1 MTDNSIQRKLRA
13 IFSADVK
20 GYSKLMGD
28 DDEHT
33 INTITVYREII
44 TKLIEAHHG
53 RVVDAP
59 GDNILAEFSGA
70 LNAINS
76 AIEIQQKLEI
86 ENGKLPANRRMDFR
100 IGINLGDVLHKDER
114 IYGEGVNVAARI
126 ESLADPGGISIS
138 RGVFD
143 QVKKKIRQGFEYM
156 GEHDVKNIS
165 EPVRIYRVLLDEK
178 FEGRIIGEP
187 SGRKTKLKKPYA
199 IAIALLLIC
208 SVGLFWYS
216 YQKQNQ
222 IEPASIDKMALPLPD
237 EPSIIVFPFKNLSD
251 DVNQDYFCDGLT
263 MDIIASLSKVPDLF
277 VIARDTTFTFK
288 ANPLNIKQVAEKMG
302 VRYVLHGS
310 VRKSE
315 NRIRA
320 TVFLTDAIKGNNL
333 WAERYDRDLKD
344 TFALQD
350 DITMN
355 VLTALQVEL
364 TEGEKIRVLTK
375 STDNL
380 DAYQKW
386 MKGRDHFLRMNI
398 EDNLIG
404 RQLLKE
410 AISLDTKFTS
420 AYVDLAWTH
429 IMEIYYGASKSP
441 KDSVGRASELA
452 QKAVDL
458 DPTSPFAQSLLGVIL
473 TIKKQYNEAIA
484 QGEKAV
490 SLSPNYSLA
499 QAQLGRTLMY
509 AGHYEEAL
517 GWFEKAIRL
526 DPIPKNW
533 FLTSKG
539 ICLVHIGKYEEAA
552 KEFKTV
558 IDRNPKDLT
567 ALIRLTMAYSLW
579 GRDED
584 ARATA
589 KEVLKLSPNFSVE
602 RVVKQWPYKNEE
614 DRALG
619 LKALRKAGLPD

>member
-1 MTDNSIQRKLRA
+1 
-13 IFSADVK
+13 
-20 GYSKLMGD
+20 
-28 DDEHT
+28 
-33 INTITVYREII
+33 
-44 TKLIEAHHG
+44 
-53 RVVDAP
+53 
-59 GDNILAEFSGA
+59 
-70 LNAINS
+70 
-76 AIEIQQKLEI
+76 
-86 ENGKLPANRRMDFR
+86 
-100 IGINLGDVLHKDER
+100 
-114 IYGEGVNVAARI
+114 
-126 ESLADPGGISIS
+126 
-138 RGVFD
+138 
-143 QVKKKIRQGFEYM
+143 
-156 GEHDVKNIS
+156 
-165 EPVRIYRVLLDEK
+165 
-178 FEGRIIGEP
+178 
-187 SGRKTKLKKPYA
+187 
-199 IAIALLLIC
+199 
-208 SVGLFWYS
+208 
-216 YQKQNQ
+216 
-222 IEPASIDKMALPLPD
+222 
-237 EPSIIVFPFKNLSD
+237 
-251 DVNQDYFCDGLT
+251 

-288 ANPLNIKQVAEKMG
+288 GNPLNIKQVAEKMG
-302 VRYVLHGS
+302 IRYVLHGS

-315 NRIRA
+315 NRIRITA
-320 TVFLTDAIKGNNL
+320 FLTDAIKGNNL

-344 TFALQD
+344 TFTLQD

-380 DAYQKW
+380 KAYQKW
-386 MKGRDHFLRMNI
+386 MKGRDHFLRFNI
-398 EDNLIG
+398 EDNMIG
-404 RQLLKE
+404 RQLLEE
-410 AISLDTKFTS
+410 AMSLDPKFTS

-429 IMEIYYGASKSP
+429 IMEIYYGVSKSP
-441 KDSVGRASELA
+441 KDSVAKASELA
-452 QKAVDL
+452 QKAVKL

-473 TIKKQYNEAIA
+473 TIEKQYKEAIA

-509 AGHYEEAL
+509 AGQYEEAL
-517 GWFEKAIRL
+517 TWFEKAIRL

-539 ICLVHIGKYEEAA
+539 TCLIHIGKYDEAV

-558 IDRNPKDLT
+558 MDRNPKDLT

-589 KEVLKLSPNFSVE
+589 GEVLKLIPNFSVE

-619 LKALRKAGLPD
+619 LNALRKAGLPD

>member
-1 MTDNSIQRKLRA
+1 
-13 IFSADVK
+13 
-20 GYSKLMGD
+20 
-28 DDEHT
+28 
-33 INTITVYREII
+33 
-44 TKLIEAHHG
+44 LIKHHQG
-53 RVVDAP
+53 RVVDTP

-70 LNAINS
+70 LNAVNS
-76 AIEIQQKLEI
+76 AIEIQQRLAI
-86 ENGKLPANRRMDFR
+86 ENENLPSNRRMEFR

-114 IYGEGVNVAARI
+114 IYGDGVNIAARI

-143 QVKKKIRQGFEYM
+143 QVKKKVRQGFEYM
-156 GEHDVKNIS
+156 GEHEVKNIS
-165 EPVRIYRVLLDEK
+165 EPVRIYRVLIGEE
-178 FEGRIIGEP
+178 FEGKIIGEP
-187 SGRKTKLKKPYA
+187 SVRKTKLNKPYA
-199 IAIALLLIC
+199 IAIALLFIF
-208 SVGLFWYS
+208 SGGLFWYS

-237 EPSIIVFPFKNLSD
+237 KPSIVVFPFKNLSD
-251 DVNQDYFCDGLT
+251 DANQDYFCDGLT
-263 MDIIASLSKVPDLF
+263 MDIIASLSKVPDIF
-277 VIARDTTFTFK
+277 VIARDSTFSFK
-288 ANPLNIKQVAEKMG
+288 GNPLNIKQVAEKLG
-302 VRYVLHGS
+302 VRYVLHGR
-310 VRKSE
+310 VFKSE
-315 NRIRA
+315 NRIRITA
-320 TVFLTDAIKGNNL
+320 FLTDAIKGNNL

-386 MKGRDHFLRMNI
+386 MKGRDHFLRFNI

-404 RQLLKE
+404 RRLLEE
-410 AISLDTKFTS
+410 AISLDPKFTS

-441 KDSVGRASELA
+441 KDSVGKAYELA
-452 QKAVDL
+452 QKAVNL
-458 DPTSPFAQSLLGVIL
+458 DPTSPFALSLLGAIL
-473 TIKKQYNEAIA
+473 TIKKQYKEAIA
-484 QGEKAV
+484 QGVKAV

-499 QAQLGRTLMY
+499 HAQLGRTLMY
-509 AGHYEEAL
+509 AGQYEDAL
-517 GWFEKAIRL
+517 RRFEKSIRL

-533 FLTSKG
+533 FLTAKG
-539 ICLVHIGKYEEAA
+539 ICLIHIGKYEEAV

-579 GRDED
+579 GREED

-589 KEVLKLSPNFSVE
+589 EEVLKLSPNFSVE

-614 DRALG
+614 DRVLG
-619 LKALRKAGLPD
+619 LNALRKAGLPD

>member
-1 MTDNSIQRKLRA
+1 M
-13 IFSADVK
+13 DVK

-28 DDEHT
+28 DDEST
-33 INTITVYREII
+33 VNTITAYRRII
-44 TKLIEAHHG
+44 ADLIKHHQG
-53 RVVDAP
+53 RVVDTP

-70 LNAINS
+70 LNAVNS
-76 AIEIQQKLEI
+76 AIEIQQRLAI
-86 ENGKLPANRRMDFR
+86 ENGKLPSNRRMDFR

-114 IYGEGVNVAARI
+114 IYGDGVNVAARI

-143 QVKKKIRQGFEYM
+143 QVKKKAHQGFEYM
-156 GEHDVKNIS
+156 GEHEVKNIS
-165 EPVRIYRVLLDEK
+165 EPVRIYRVLLGEE
-178 FEGRIIGEP
+178 FEGKIIGEP

-199 IAIALLLIC
+199 IVIALLLIC
-208 SVGLFWYS
+208 SAGLLWIFYPE
-216 YQKQNQ
+216 QNQ

-288 ANPLNIKQVAEKMG
+288 GNPLNIKQVAEKMG

-315 NRIRA
+315 NRIRITA
-320 TVFLTDAIKGNNL
+320 FLTDAIKGNNL

-386 MKGRDHFLRMNI
+386 MKGRNHLLRFNI

-404 RQLLKE
+404 RQLLEE
-410 AISLDTKFTS
+410 AISLDPKFTS

-441 KDSVGRASELA
+441 KDSVGKASALA
-452 QKAVDL
+452 QKAANL
-458 DPTSPFAQSLLGVIL
+458 DQKSPFAQSLLGVIL
-473 TIKKQYNEAIA
+473 TIKKQYKEAIA

-509 AGHYEEAL
+509 AGQYEEAL
-517 GWFEKAIRL
+517 GWFKKAIRL

-533 FLTSKG
+533 FLTAKG
-539 ICLVHIGKYEEAA
+539 ICLVHIGQYEEAV

-567 ALIRLTMAYSLW
+567 NLIRLTMAYSLW
-579 GRDED
+579 GREED

-589 KEVLKLSPNFSVE
+589 EEVLKLSPNFSVE
-602 RVVKQWPYKNEE
+602 RVVAQWPYKNEE

-619 LKALRKAGLPD
+619 LNALRKAGLPE

>member
-1 MTDNSIQRKLRA
+1 MADENYKRKLTA
-13 IFSADVK
+13 ILSADVV
-20 GYSKLMGD
+20 GYSRLMGE
-28 DDEHT
+28 DEAA
-33 INTITVYREII
+33 TVSTLKSHRILFGEKI
-44 TKLIEAHHG
+44 KSFNG
-53 RVVDAP
+53 RLVDSP
-59 GDNILAEFSGA
+59 GDNLLAEFASIVDA
-70 LNAINS
+70 VSCAI
-76 AIEIQQKLEI
+76 AIQGEIRQKNE
-86 ENGKLPANRRMDFR
+86 KLPENRKMLFR
-100 IGINLGDVLHKDER
+100 IGVHLGDVIEDEHR
-114 IYGEGVNVAARI
+114 IYGDGVNIAARI
-126 ESLADPGGISIS
+126 ESLATPGEVAVSGTAFDSIKNK
-138 RGVFD
+138 
-143 QVKKKIRQGFEYM
+143 VKCGFEFQ
-156 GEHDVKNIS
+156 GEKSVKNIS
-165 EPVRIYRVLLDEK
+165 DPIRIYRILLGQAY
-178 FEGRIIGEP
+178 EGKIIGGP
-187 SGRKTKLKKPYA
+187 SGHSGKHKKLYVP
-199 IAIALLLIC
+199 AIALILIC
-208 SVGLFWYS
+208 IGLLWILYL
-216 YQKQNQ
+216 QQNQ
-222 IEPASIDKMALPLPD
+222 IETASIDNMALPLPD
-237 EPSIIVFPFKNLSD
+237 APSIIVFPFKNLSD

-277 VIARDTTFTFK
+277 VIARDSTFTFK
-288 ANPLNIKQVAEKMG
+288 GNPLNIKHVAEKMG
-302 VRYVLHGS
+302 VRYVLHGG

-315 NRIRA
+315 NRIRITA
-320 TVFLTDAIKGNNL
+320 FLTDALKGNNL

-380 DAYQKW
+380 KAYQKW
-386 MKGRDHFLRMNI
+386 MKGRDNFLRFNI

-404 RQLLKE
+404 RQLLEE
-410 AISLDTKFTS
+410 AISLDPKFTS

-429 IMEIYYGASKSP
+429 LMELYYGTSKSP
-441 KDSVGRASELA
+441 KQSVGKASELA
-452 QKAVDL
+452 QEAVNL

-473 TIKKQYNEAIA
+473 TIKKQYQEAIE

-509 AGHYEEAL
+509 AGQYEEAL

-539 ICLVHIGKYEEAA
+539 ICLIHIGKYGEAV
-552 KEFKTV
+552 KELKTV

-589 KEVLKLSPNFSVE
+589 EAVLELNPSFGVK
-602 RVVKQWPYKNEE
+602 RVTNEWPYKNEE

-619 LKALRKAGLPD
+619 RNALLKAGLPE

>member
-1 MTDNSIQRKLRA
+1 MAENTTQRKLTA
-13 IFSADVK
+13 ILSMDVK

-28 DDEHT
+28 DDEST
-33 INTITVYREII
+33 VNTITAYRRII
-44 TKLIEAHHG
+44 ADLIKHHQG
-53 RVVDAP
+53 RVVDTP

-70 LNAINS
+70 LNAVNS
-76 AIEIQQKLEI
+76 AIEIQQRLAI
-86 ENGKLPANRRMDFR
+86 ENGKLPSNRRMDFR

-114 IYGEGVNVAARI
+114 IYGDGVNVAARI

-143 QVKKKIRQGFEYM
+143 QVKKKAHQGFEYM
-156 GEHDVKNIS
+156 GEHEVKNIS
-165 EPVRIYRVLLDEK
+165 EPVRIYRVLLGEE
-178 FEGRIIGEP
+178 FEGKIIGEP

-199 IAIALLLIC
+199 IVIALLLIC
-208 SVGLFWYS
+208 SAGLLWIFYPE
-216 YQKQNQ
+216 QNQ

-288 ANPLNIKQVAEKMG
+288 GNPLNIKQVAEKMG

-315 NRIRA
+315 NRIRITA
-320 TVFLTDAIKGNNL
+320 FLTDAIKGNNL

-380 DAYQKW
+380 NAYQKW
-386 MKGRDHFLRMNI
+386 MKGRNHLLRFNI

-404 RQLLKE
+404 RQLLEE
-410 AISLDTKFTS
+410 AISLDPKFTS

-441 KDSVGRASELA
+441 KDSVGKASALA
-452 QKAVDL
+452 QKAANL
-458 DPTSPFAQSLLGVIL
+458 DQKSPFAQSLLGVIL
-473 TIKKQYNEAIA
+473 TIKKQYKEAIA

-509 AGHYEEAL
+509 AGQYEEAL
-517 GWFEKAIRL
+517 GWFKKAIRL

-533 FLTSKG
+533 FLTAKG
-539 ICLVHIGKYEEAA
+539 ICLVHIGQYEEAV

-567 ALIRLTMAYSLW
+567 NLIRLTMAYSLW
-579 GRDED
+579 GREED

-589 KEVLKLSPNFSVE
+589 EEVLKLSPNFSVE
-602 RVVKQWPYKNEE
+602 RVVAQWPYKNEE

-619 LKALRKAGLPD
+619 LNALRKAGLPE